1 MNSVSTM
8 ISERLRDIRED
19 ANLNQTE
26 MAKILK
32 TTQTNYSRWETVDQ
46 LIPLKK
52 LTILCNH
59 FNVTMDYVIG
69 LTRTSKSNN
78 IKYRLSSKTIGK
90 QLKTLRTDEKIT
102 QEDLA
107 KLLNTSQ
114 STISAYE
121 NGKTIILTAFALQL
135 VKDYNVSLDWL
146 CGRIEK

>member
-1 MNSVSTM
+1 MNSVNIM

-19 ANLNQTE
+19 ASLTQTE
-26 MAKILK
+26 MAEILK

-52 LTILCNH
+52 LTILCNY

-78 IKYRLSSKTIGK
+78 IKYRLNSKTIGK
-90 QLKTLRTDEKIT
+90 QIKTLRTDEKIT